1 MRNLGLERWLLPD
14 EESFYRWI
22 EPVRS
27 AWEAVVCAGT
37 SFVVRRAALASVGGF
52 VEAAISEDFVTGVA
66 LMGQGWQLKYLS
78 EKLSAGLAAES
89 MHDFVRQRQR

>member
-1 MRNLGLERWLLPD
+1 M
-14 EESFYRWI
+14 
-22 EPVRS
+22 
-27 AWEAVVCAGT
+27 
-37 SFVVRRAALASVGGF
+37 
-52 VEAAISEDFVTGVA
+52 EAAISEDFVTGVA